1 MYWKKPMAPKQP
13 CYPWH
18 REYEDQMNYDES
30 KVSKPRVKRAT
41 PSEPIKLVDD
51 SPGWGVF
58 LFLAAFVAIGV
69 MLAMYIKRPAEQ
81 APMPP
86 VAIEAPKEPLKP
98 GQSWKEPNS
107 ARDTFNENF
116 GR

>member
-1 MYWKKPMAPKQP
+1 
-13 CYPWH
+13 
-18 REYEDQMNYDES
+18 MNYDES
-30 KVSKPRVKRAT
+30 KVSKPKVKKPA
-41 PSEPIKLVDD
+41 PPEPIKLVDD

-58 LFLAAFVAIGV
+58 AFLVAFVAIGV
-69 MLAMYIKRPAEQ
+69 MLAMYIKRPAQQ
-81 APMPP
+81 APAPS
-86 VAIEAPKEPLKP
+86 VTIEAPKEPLKP